1 MRGTAFAIFAF
12 LSLGALIPCVCLV
25 FFNDDDIEPSDVV
38 IDKPEK
44 MGEVA
49 GGDSLDF
56 FEQLILDNP
65 CFSSSIFRK
74 SWMASEKRENY

>member
-1 MRGTAFAIFAF
+1 MY
-12 LSLGALIPCVCLV
+12 CLV

-38 IDKPEK
+38 IDKPSEK

-65 CFSSSIFRK
+65 
-74 SWMASEKRENY
+74 ASPVPYLERAGWHLEKRENY